1 MTAKAIRTI
10 AVVTGTRAEFGLLR
24 PVMRAIESHP
34 ALRLRV
40 VAAGAHFLPPVRTI
54 REVEHEFAVA
64 AKVRM
69 QRPRETGR
77 AADAAALG
85 RGAEG
90 FARAFA
96 RLKPDWVVVLGDRI
110 EAFAA
115 ASAASIGG
123 LAVAHIHG
131 GDRAE
136 GIADEAMRHAITK
149 LSHLH
154 CAATKQSAERIRKMG
169 ERPEHVHVTGSPAI
183 DGLDAI
189 EPMSDREAKSLGDP
203 RIVVLLH
210 PVDRLIEG
218 VLRVP
223 KLPESG
229 VQKPPRAVRLSDWEF
244 AYWTLQGRGGLPA
257 EPALGPCWN
266 AMPRGIKRPCPREL
280 YLMPNHDPGRDGIIA
295 TLDRASS
302 FTGNPILEHL
312 PRDDFIALLK
322 RMVQKRRGFLLG
334 NSSAGL
340 IECAALGVPVIN
352 VGPRQDGRERDRNVI
367 DADPLDVRRYR
378 AQLKRADT
386 MAGRLK
392 PSTRFGDGRAGA
404 RIAALLA
411 ETRLDPRSTSLLR
424 KRNTY

>member
-1 MTAKAIRTI
+1 MAARSTRTI

-24 PVMRAIESHP
+24 PVMRAIEAHP

-69 QRPRETGR
+69 QRTRETDR
-77 AADAAALG
+77 AADAAATG
-85 RGAEG
+85 RGIEG

-123 LAVAHIHG
+123 VAVAHIHG

-154 CAATKQSAERIRKMG
+154 CAATKQSAERIRRMG
-169 ERPEHVHVTGSPAI
+169 ERAEHVHVTGSPAI
-183 DGLDAI
+183 DGLAAI
-189 EPMSDREAKSLGDP
+189 APMDDRRARELGDP
-203 RIVVLLH
+203 RVVVLLH
-210 PVDRLIEG
+210 PSGLRPADERRIAAMAAG
-218 VLRVP
+218 VAAAHP
-223 KLPESG
+223 
-229 VQKPPRAVRLSDWEF
+229 
-244 AYWTLQGRGGLPA
+244 TLWLA
-257 EPALGPCWN
+257 
-266 AMPRGIKRPCPREL
+266 
-280 YLMPNHDPGRDGIIA
+280 PNHDPGREVIEAARSGFGPRRVSA
-295 TLDRASS
+295 WEAL
-302 FTGNPILEHL
+302 GHL
-312 PRDDFIALLK
+312 PREEFVGMLK
-322 RMVQKRRGFLLG
+322 RLAARRGLLLG

-340 IECAALGVPVIN
+340 IECAALGVRVVNI
-352 VGPRQDGRERDRNVI
+352 GPRQDGRERGPNVI
-367 DADPLDVRRYR
+367 DIGLGQVGSLGSAVGR
-378 AQLKRADT
+378 ALGASRP
-386 MAGRLK
+386 R
-392 PSTRFGDGRAGA
+392 PSAVFGDGRAGE

-411 ETRLDPRSTSLLR
+411 DPRLDPRSAALLR
-424 KRNTY
+424 KRNVY